1 MALVTLWFVSA
12 ANPASV
18 LEQEPKA
25 DRGFAR
31 KYLAQLD
38 PSLPLTHIGDFDMVR
53 SAAPGPSEY
62 YIGGY
67 PGLSVVQT
75 VMPDLHKLSE
85 LPEEF
90 RNLVNTPDVY
100 ATAVF
105 DEGFRACAHTASD
118 GEPAPG
124 SNSDLALQED
134 EKYHITGE
142 VDDTPAPEY
151 DPSFG
156 AFAHWSAGTL
166 KRSFSATRQNILED
180 IGLPEPFESQFWA
193 GNASATGIE
202 LPFHP
207 SELAMASVEGWL
219 GFSISP
225 YDDGAAQLPVAAFAT
240 DGRPEAKSSEYGS
253 NAAGRTQLSDR
264 GALRDRVLPPA
275 SQDVSLH
282 QEEQG
287 YDDYAE
293 AGAPAEPSG
302 QEVVR
307 ELGKSFLTTV
317 RWGANAALR
326 KIRSLRR

>member
-18 LEQEPKA
+18 LDQEPKA

-53 SAAPGPSEY
+53 STAPGQSEY

-75 VMPDLHKLSE
+75 IMPDLHKLSE

-90 RNLVNTPDVY
+90 RKLVNTPDVY

-105 DEGFRACAHTASD
+105 DEGFKACAHSTPD
-118 GEPAPG
+118 GEPATPVA
-124 SNSDLALQED
+124 SKTKSQEN
-134 EKYHITGE
+134 ERYHITGD
-142 VDDTPAPEY
+142 VDDTPAPES
-151 DPSFG
+151 DRSFG

-180 IGLPEPFESQFWA
+180 IGLPEPFESAFWA

-219 GFSISP
+219 GFSINP
-225 YDDGAAQLPVAAFAT
+225 HNEDAAQLPVAAFAT

-253 NAAGRTQLSDR
+253 NAAGRAQLSDG
-264 GALRDRVLPPA
+264 GALRNRVFPPA
-275 SQDVSLH
+275 SHDVSLH
-282 QEEQG
+282 REEQG
-287 YDDYAE
+287 YDDYAS
-293 AGAPAEPSG
+293 AETITEPTG
-302 QEVVR
+302 QEVIK
-307 ELGKSFLTTV
+307 ELGQSLVRTV
-317 RWGANAALR
+317 RWGATTALR
-326 KIRSLRR
+326 RIRSRRR

>member
-12 ANPASV
+12 ANPAAV
-18 LEQEPKA
+18 LDQEPKA

-53 SAAPGPSEY
+53 SAAPGASEY

-75 VMPDLHKLSE
+75 IMPDLEKLSD

-90 RNLVNTPDVY
+90 RSLVNTPDVY

-105 DEGFRACAHTASD
+105 DEGFRACAHSGPS
-118 GEPAPG
+118 GEVAPSTSG
-124 SNSDLALQED
+124 DVARQED
-134 EKYHITGE
+134 EKYHITGDIDE
-142 VDDTPAPEY
+142 ISTPQH

-156 AFAHWSAGTL
+156 AFAHWSAGQL
-166 KRSFSATRQNILED
+166 KRSFSATRQYILED
-180 IGLPEPFESQFWA
+180 VGLPEPFESQFWA
-193 GNASATGIE
+193 GNASASGIE

-207 SELAMASVEGWL
+207 SELALGSVEGWL

-225 YDDGAAQLPVAAFAT
+225 QDDDAAQLPVAAFAT

-253 NAAGRTQLSDR
+253 NAAGRAQLSDR

-282 QEEQG
+282 REEQG
-287 YDDYAE
+287 YDDYAS
-293 AGAPAEPSG
+293 AGAPDEPSG

-307 ELGKSFLTTV
+307 ELGQSLFRTA
-317 RWGANAALR
+317 RWGATAALR